1 MKLVPEAAIVGR
13 GHSGQVVKV
22 RVLIIVVAVARFPA
36 QLLHQVLV
44 QVLPVAFDGRPEG
57 LVVERVI
64 LQLGVFVV
72 VQAVFV
78 ALYQRRW
85 GGYTKKG
92 GRGSPRL
99 NMYMY

>member
-22 RVLIIVVAVARFPA
+22 RVLIVVVVVARFPA

-72 VQAVFV
+72 V

-99 NMYMY
+99 IYMYMY